1 LIRILQV
8 RNIDSFVESRRQK
21 TSEKDRKIVQS
32 ILNDV
37 RKNGDSAVK
46 KYERKFNGRKTSQL
60 RVSAKEIKE
69 AQYKISLEESPA
81 LYDMKREILDYSS
94 VLMQDLRIRVK
105 KHDNYKEA
113 FELMLRWADRN
124 SKWGKGTSYFGR
136 TRVSLPLRLQA
147 QLRKLGLITVG
158 GTNEYFGGNKS
169 LRLRL
174 GLRELKRS
182 FVPIPSVGCYIP
194 GGQARYPSSVVM
206 SVVPAAVAGVKRIVV
221 VSPPGRNGK
230 IDPLTIAAAKR
241 CGATEIYKVGG
252 AQAIGAL
259 AYGTKTIPKVDKI
272 IGPGG
277 KFVSIAKSLVSDQ
290 TAIDMVAGPTEL
302 GIIAD
307 ASSDPELVALDLISQ
322 AEHSKDTMCFVITQS
337 KTMANQI
344 QKSIEKLIPGTERSS
359 IIKESI
365 SKNGF
370 IAVCKNENEMV
381 ELANKIAPE
390 HLELMVKNAK
400 SLSQKITGAGL
411 LLIGKNTPSAASDY
425 LLGTNHI
432 LPTNGFGRT
441 RGGLSVLDF
450 LKLQTV
456 VESEKSA
463 LRKISKSL
471 KALTDAEDLP
481 NHYKAVKRRLD

>member
-1 LIRILQV
+1 MIKILQV

-21 TSEKDRKIVQS
+21 TSEKDRKTVQS

-69 AQYKISLEESPA
+69 ARSKISREEVTALQTMSVRLSNSSP
-81 LYDMKREILDYSS
+81 KI
-94 VLMQDLRIRVK
+94 QIRG
-105 KHDNYKEA
+105 
-113 FELMLRWADRN
+113 
-124 SKWGKGTSYFGR
+124 S
-136 TRVSLPLRLQA
+136 
-147 QLRKLGLITVG
+147 RK
-158 GTNEYFGGNKS
+158 
-169 LRLRL
+169 
-174 GLRELKRS
+174 
-182 FVPIPSVGCYIP
+182 FVAIPSVGCYIP

-206 SVVPAAVAGVKRIVV
+206 SAIPAKIAGVKRIVI
-221 VSPPGRNGK
+221 VSPPDRDGK
-230 IDPLTIAAAKR
+230 IDPLTIVAAKK
-241 CGATEIYKVGG
+241 CGATEIYKIGG

-259 AYGTKTIPKVDKI
+259 AYGTKSIPKVDKI
-272 IGPGG
+272 VGPGG
-277 KFVSIAKSLVSDQ
+277 KFVSIAKLLVSDQ

-307 ASSDPELVALDLISQ
+307 ASSDPELIALDLISQ
-322 AEHSKDTMCFVITQS
+322 AEHSRDTMCFVITQS
-337 KTMANQI
+337 KTMAKQI

-370 IAVCKNENEMV
+370 IAVCKNENEMIG
-381 ELANKIAPE
+381 LANEIAPE
-390 HLELMVKNAK
+390 HMELMVKNAK
-400 SLSQKITGAGL
+400 TLSKKITGAGL
-411 LLIGKNTPSAASDY
+411 LLIGKNTPSSASDY

-456 VESEKSA
+456 IESKKSG

-471 KALTDAEDLP
+471 KVLTDAEDLP

>member
-1 LIRILQV
+1 MIKILQV

-21 TSEKDRKIVQS
+21 TSEKDRKTVQA

-37 RKNGDSAVK
+37 KKNGDSAVK

-69 AQYKISLEESPA
+69 GQSKISREEVTALQTMAARLYNSSP
-81 LYDMKREILDYSS
+81 KI
-94 VLMQDLRIRVK
+94 QIRG
-105 KHDNYKEA
+105 
-113 FELMLRWADRN
+113 
-124 SKWGKGTSYFGR
+124 S
-136 TRVSLPLRLQA
+136 
-147 QLRKLGLITVG
+147 RK
-158 GTNEYFGGNKS
+158 
-169 LRLRL
+169 
-174 GLRELKRS
+174 

-206 SVVPAAVAGVKRIVV
+206 SAIPAKIAGVKRIVV
-221 VSPPGRNGK
+221 VSPPSSDGK
-230 IDPLTIAAAKR
+230 LDPLTIVAAKK

-259 AYGTKTIPKVDKI
+259 AYGTKSIPKVDKI
-272 IGPGG
+272 VGPGG

-290 TAIDMVAGPTEL
+290 TAIDMIAGPTEL

-307 ASSDPELVALDLISQ
+307 VSSDPELVALDLISQ

-337 KTMANQI
+337 KTMAKLI
-344 QKSIEKLIPGTERSS
+344 QKSIKKLIPGTERSS

-370 IAVCKNENEMV
+370 IAVCKNENEMI

-390 HLELMVKNAK
+390 HMELIVKNAK
-400 SLSQKITGAGL
+400 TLSKKITGAGL
-411 LLIGKNTPSAASDY
+411 LLIGKNTPSSASDY

-456 VESEKSA
+456 VESDKST

-471 KALTDAEDLP
+471 KVLTDAEDLP

>member
-1 LIRILQV
+1 MIKILQV

-21 TSEKDRKIVQS
+21 TSEKDKKIVQA

-46 KYERKFNGRKTSQL
+46 KYEQKFNGRNTSQL
-60 RVSAKEIKE
+60 RVSEKEIKE
-69 AQYKISLEESPA
+69 AKSKISRKEYRAIGELKFWLGSVYEGHLRNQVQDAVKKTNTDPTGQLEE
-81 LYDMKREILDYSS
+81 L
-94 VLMQDLRIRVK
+94 
-105 KHDNYKEA
+105 
-113 FELMLRWADRN
+113 
-124 SKWGKGTSYFGR
+124 G
-136 TRVSLPLRLQA
+136 VS
-147 QLRKLGLITVG
+147 I
-158 GTNEYFGGNKS
+158 EKS
-169 LRLRL
+169 L
-174 GLRELKRS
+174 
-182 FVPIPSVGCYIP
+182 VPIPSVGCYIP

-206 SVVPAAVAGVKRIVV
+206 SVTTAECAGVKRIVV
-221 VSPPGRNGK
+221 VSPPGRDGK

-259 AYGTKTIPKVDKI
+259 AYGTKSIPKVDKI
-272 IGPGG
+272 VGPGG

-290 TAIDMVAGPTEL
+290 IAIDMIAGPTEL
-302 GIIAD
+302 GIIAN
-307 ASSDPELVALDLISQ
+307 ASSNPELVALDLISQ

-337 KTMANQI
+337 KTMAKQI

-370 IAVCKNENEMV
+370 IAICKNENEV
-381 ELANKIAPE
+381 IELANKIAPE
-390 HLELMVKNAK
+390 HLELMVGNAK
-400 SLSQKITGAGL
+400 SRSKKITGAGL

-425 LLGTNHI
+425 ILGTNHI

-456 VESEKSA
+456 VESNKKRFLELKD
-463 LRKISKSL
+463 SL
-471 KALTDAEDLP
+471 KALTDAEGLP

>member
-1 LIRILQV
+1 LIKILQV

-21 TSEKDRKIVQS
+21 TSEKDRKTVQS

-46 KYERKFNGRKTSQL
+46 KYERKFNGRNTSQL

-69 AQYKISLEESPA
+69 AQSKISRKEISA
-81 LYDMKREILDYSS
+81 LGTMVANIRIEDEFPT
-94 VLMQDLRIRVK
+94 QDT
-105 KHDNYKEA
+105 DSA
-113 FELMLRWADRN
+113 
-124 SKWGKGTSYFGR
+124 
-136 TRVSLPLRLQA
+136 RLVQ
-147 QLRKLGLITVG
+147 RK
-158 GTNEYFGGNKS
+158 
-169 LRLRL
+169 
-174 GLRELKRS
+174 

-194 GGQARYPSSVVM
+194 GGQARYPSSVAM
-206 SVVPAAVAGVKRIVV
+206 SVVPAETAGVKRIVV
-221 VSPPGRNGK
+221 VSPPGRDGK
-230 IDPLTIAAAKR
+230 IDPLTIIAAKM

-259 AYGTKTIPKVDKI
+259 AYGTKSIPKVDKI
-272 IGPGG
+272 VGPGG
-277 KFVSIAKSLVSDQ
+277 KFVSIAKSLVSEQ
-290 TAIDMVAGPTEL
+290 TAIDMIAGPTEL

-337 KTMANQI
+337 KTMAKQI
-344 QKSIEKLIPGTERSS
+344 QKSVEKLIPGTKRSS

-370 IAVCKNENEMV
+370 VAVCKSQNEMI

-400 SLSQKITGAGL
+400 SLSKKIIGAGL
-411 LLIGKNTPSAASDY
+411 LLIGKNTPSALSDY

-450 LKLQTV
+450 LKLQTTI
-456 VESEKSA
+456 EISSLSTKLARKNFAEA
-463 LRKISKSL
+463 LET
-471 KALTDAEDLP
+471 LTDAEGLP

>member
-1 LIRILQV
+1 MIKILQV

-21 TSEKDRKIVQS
+21 TSEKDRKAVQS

-37 RKNGDSAVK
+37 KRNGDSAVK

-69 AQYKISLEESPA
+69 ARSKISREEVIALQTMSARLSNSSP
-81 LYDMKREILDYSS
+81 KI
-94 VLMQDLRIRVK
+94 QIRG
-105 KHDNYKEA
+105 
-113 FELMLRWADRN
+113 
-124 SKWGKGTSYFGR
+124 S
-136 TRVSLPLRLQA
+136 
-147 QLRKLGLITVG
+147 RK
-158 GTNEYFGGNKS
+158 
-169 LRLRL
+169 
-174 GLRELKRS
+174 
-182 FVPIPSVGCYIP
+182 FVAIPSVGCYIP

-206 SVVPAAVAGVKRIVV
+206 SVIPAKIAGVKRIVI
-221 VSPPGRNGK
+221 VSPPDRDGK
-230 IDPLTIAAAKR
+230 IDPLTIVAAKK
-241 CGATEIYKVGG
+241 CGATEIYKIGG

-259 AYGTKTIPKVDKI
+259 AYGTKSIPKVDKI
-272 IGPGG
+272 VGPGG

-307 ASSDPELVALDLISQ
+307 ASSDPELIALDLISQ
-322 AEHSKDTMCFVITQS
+322 AEHSRDTMCFVITQS
-337 KTMANQI
+337 KTMAKQI

-370 IAVCKNENEMV
+370 IAVCKNENEMIG
-381 ELANKIAPE
+381 LANEIAPE
-390 HLELMVKNAK
+390 HMELMVKNAK
-400 SLSQKITGAGL
+400 TLSKKITGAGL
-411 LLIGKNTPSAASDY
+411 LLIGKNTPSSASDY

-450 LKLQTV
+450 LKIQTV
-456 VESEKSA
+456 IESKKSG

-471 KALTDAEDLP
+471 KVLTDAEDLP

>member
-1 LIRILQV
+1 MIKILQV

-21 TSEKDRKIVQS
+21 TSEKDRKTVQS

-60 RVSAKEIKE
+60 RVSAKEIKD
-69 AQYKISLEESPA
+69 ARSKISRKEVTA
-81 LYDMKREILDYSS
+81 LRDMSARLIPRRKILPDPVQWIDAGS
-94 VLMQDLRIRVK
+94 V
-105 KHDNYKEA
+105 
-113 FELMLRWADRN
+113 F
-124 SKWGKGTSYFGR
+124 
-136 TRVSLPLRLQA
+136 
-147 QLRKLGLITVG
+147 RK
-158 GTNEYFGGNKS
+158 
-169 LRLRL
+169 
-174 GLRELKRS
+174 

-206 SVVPAAVAGVKRIVV
+206 SVQTARKAGVKRIVV
-221 VSPPGRNGK
+221 VSPPGPDGK
-230 IDPLTIAAAKR
+230 IDPLTIVAAKM

-252 AQAIGAL
+252 AQSIGAL
-259 AYGTKTIPKVDKI
+259 AYGTKSIPKVDKI
-272 IGPGG
+272 VGPGG
-277 KFVSIAKSLVSDQ
+277 KFVSIAKLLVSEQ
-290 TAIDMVAGPTEL
+290 TSIDMVAGPTEL

-307 ASSDPELVALDLISQ
+307 ASSNPELVALDLISQ
-322 AEHSKDTMCFVITQS
+322 AEHSKDTMCFVITRS
-337 KTMANQI
+337 KTMAKQI

-370 IAVCKNENEMV
+370 IAICKNENEMI

-390 HLELMVKNAK
+390 HMELMVKNAK
-400 SLSQKITGAGL
+400 TLSKKITGAGL

-441 RGGLSVLDF
+441 RGGLSILDF
-450 LKLQTV
+450 SKLQTIV
-456 VESEKSA
+456 ASPKSS

-471 KALTDAEDLP
+471 KTITDAEGLP
-481 NHYKAVKRRLD
+481 NHYNAVERRLD

>member
-1 LIRILQV
+1 MIKILQV

-21 TSEKDRKIVQS
+21 TSEKDRKTVQS

-46 KYERKFNGRKTSQL
+46 KYERKFNGKSTSQL

-69 AQYKISLEESPA
+69 ARSKISSEERNAIDDVKFAMFSMGGLRLMDR
-81 LYDMKREILDYSS
+81 LY
-94 VLMQDLRIRVK
+94 
-105 KHDNYKEA
+105 NYK
-113 FELMLRWADRN
+113 DTI
-124 SKWGKGTSYFGR
+124 SKANGVT
-136 TRVSLPLRLQA
+136 Q
-147 QLRKLGLITVG
+147 
-158 GTNEYFGGNKS
+158 
-169 LRLRL
+169 
-174 GLRELKRS
+174 S
-182 FVPIPSVGCYIP
+182 FVPISSVGCYIP
-194 GGQARYPSSVVM
+194 GGQARYPSSTIM
-206 SVVPAAVAGVKRIVV
+206 SVRPAAKARVKRIVV
-221 VSPPGRNGK
+221 VSPPGPDGK
-230 IDPLTIAAAKR
+230 IDPLTIAAAKM
-241 CGATEIYKVGG
+241 CGATEIYKIGG

-259 AYGTKTIPKVDKI
+259 AYGTKSIPKVDKI
-272 IGPGG
+272 VGPGG

-337 KTMANQI
+337 KTMAKQI
-344 QKSIEKLIPGTERSS
+344 QKSVEKLILGTERSS
-359 IIKESI
+359 IIKASI

-370 IAVCKNENEMV
+370 IAICKNQNEMI

-390 HLELMVKNAK
+390 HLELMVKNAR
-400 SLSQKITGAGL
+400 SLSKKITGAGL
-411 LLIGKNTPSAASDY
+411 VLIGKNTPSAASDY

-450 LKLQTV
+450 LKVQTV
-456 VESEKSA
+456 VESKKSR
-463 LRKISKSL
+463 LRNISDSL
-471 KALTDAEDLP
+471 KTLTDAEDLP

>member
-1 LIRILQV
+1 LIKILRV
-8 RNIDSFVESRRQK
+8 RNVDNFVESRRQK
-21 TSEKDRKIVQS
+21 TSEKDRKTVQS

-69 AQYKISLEESPA
+69 AKSKISRKERYAIGQADAGLQLMGYFYNFKDSVI
-81 LYDMKREILDYSS
+81 KRIG
-94 VLMQDLRIRVK
+94 VTQ
-105 KHDNYKEA
+105 
-113 FELMLRWADRN
+113 
-124 SKWGKGTSYFGR
+124 
-136 TRVSLPLRLQA
+136 
-147 QLRKLGLITVG
+147 
-158 GTNEYFGGNKS
+158 
-169 LRLRL
+169 
-174 GLRELKRS
+174 S
-182 FVPIPSVGCYIP
+182 FVPISSVGCYIP
-194 GGQARYPSSVVM
+194 GGQARYPSSVIM
-206 SVVPAAVAGVKRIVV
+206 SVVPAKIAGVKRIVV
-221 VSPPGRNGK
+221 VSPPGRDGK

-259 AYGTKTIPKVDKI
+259 AYGTKSIPKVDKI
-272 IGPGG
+272 VGPGG

-290 TAIDMVAGPTEL
+290 TAIDMIAGPTEL

-307 ASSDPELVALDLISQ
+307 TSSDPELVALDLISQ

-337 KTMANQI
+337 KIMAKQI
-344 QKSIEKLIPGTERSS
+344 QKSIEKLIPSTERSS
-359 IIKESI
+359 IIRESLT
-365 SKNGF
+365 KNGF
-370 IAVCKNENEMV
+370 IAVCKNRNEVV
-381 ELANKIAPE
+381 ELANRIAPE
-390 HLELMVKNAK
+390 HLELMAKNAK
-400 SLSQKITGAGL
+400 TLSKKITGAGL
-411 LLIGKNTPSAASDY
+411 VLIGKNTPSAASDY

-456 VESEKSA
+456 VESKKSWLA
-463 LRKISKSL
+463 EMQEDL
-471 KALTDAEDLP
+471 KVLTDAEDLP

>member
-1 LIRILQV
+1 MIKILQV

-60 RVSAKEIKE
+60 HVSAKEIKE
-69 AQYKISLEESPA
+69 AKSKISREEVTALRDMSARLLPRQKTLADPRLET
-81 LYDMKREILDYSS
+81 DS
-94 VLMQDLRIRVK
+94 VIRK
-105 KHDNYKEA
+105 
-113 FELMLRWADRN
+113 
-124 SKWGKGTSYFGR
+124 
-136 TRVSLPLRLQA
+136 
-147 QLRKLGLITVG
+147 
-158 GTNEYFGGNKS
+158 
-169 LRLRL
+169 
-174 GLRELKRS
+174 

-206 SVVPAAVAGVKRIVV
+206 SVVPARKSGVKRIVV
-221 VSPPGRNGK
+221 VSPPGPDGK
-230 IDPLTIAAAKR
+230 IDPLTIMAAKM

-259 AYGTKTIPKVDKI
+259 AYGTKSIPKVDKI
-272 IGPGG
+272 VGPGG

-322 AEHSKDTMCFVITQS
+322 AEHSSDTMCFVITQS
-337 KTMANQI
+337 KTVAKQI
-344 QKSIEKLIPGTERSS
+344 QKSLEKLIPGTERSS
-359 IIKESI
+359 IIKKSI

-370 IAVCKNENEMV
+370 ITVCKNEKEII

-390 HLELMVKNAK
+390 HIELMVKNAK
-400 SLSQKITGAGL
+400 TLSKKITGAGL
-411 LLIGKNTPSAASDY
+411 VLIGKNTPSAASDY

-456 VESEKSA
+456 VESKKSG

-471 KALTDAEDLP
+471 KVLTDAEGLP

>member
-1 LIRILQV
+1 LIKILQV

-21 TSEKDRKIVQS
+21 TSEKDRKTVQS

-69 AQYKISLEESPA
+69 ARSKISHEEVTALQTMSVRLSNSSP
-81 LYDMKREILDYSS
+81 KI
-94 VLMQDLRIRVK
+94 QIRG
-105 KHDNYKEA
+105 
-113 FELMLRWADRN
+113 
-124 SKWGKGTSYFGR
+124 S
-136 TRVSLPLRLQA
+136 
-147 QLRKLGLITVG
+147 RK
-158 GTNEYFGGNKS
+158 
-169 LRLRL
+169 
-174 GLRELKRS
+174 
-182 FVPIPSVGCYIP
+182 FVAIPSVGCYIP

-206 SVVPAAVAGVKRIVV
+206 SVIPAKIAGVKRIVI
-221 VSPPGRNGK
+221 VSPPDRDGK
-230 IDPLTIAAAKR
+230 IDPLTIVAAKK
-241 CGATEIYKVGG
+241 CGATEIYKIGG
-252 AQAIGAL
+252 AQAVGAL
-259 AYGTKTIPKVDKI
+259 AYGTKSIPKVDKI
-272 IGPGG
+272 VGPGG

-307 ASSDPELVALDLISQ
+307 ASSDPELIALDLISQ

-337 KTMANQI
+337 KTMAKQI

-370 IAVCKNENEMV
+370 IAVCKNENEMIG
-381 ELANKIAPE
+381 LANEIAPE
-390 HLELMVKNAK
+390 HMELMVKNAK
-400 SLSQKITGAGL
+400 TLSKKITGAGL
-411 LLIGKNTPSAASDY
+411 LLIGKNTPSSASDY

-456 VESEKSA
+456 IESKKSG

-471 KALTDAEDLP
+471 KVLTDAEDLP

>member
-1 LIRILQV
+1 LIKILQV

-21 TSEKDRKIVQS
+21 TSEKDRKTVQS

-69 AQYKISLEESPA
+69 ARSKISRKEISALQTMSARLSNSSP
-81 LYDMKREILDYSS
+81 KI
-94 VLMQDLRIRVK
+94 QIRG
-105 KHDNYKEA
+105 
-113 FELMLRWADRN
+113 
-124 SKWGKGTSYFGR
+124 S
-136 TRVSLPLRLQA
+136 
-147 QLRKLGLITVG
+147 RK
-158 GTNEYFGGNKS
+158 
-169 LRLRL
+169 
-174 GLRELKRS
+174 

-206 SVVPAAVAGVKRIVV
+206 SVIPAKIAGVKRIVV
-221 VSPPGRNGK
+221 VSPPGRDGK
-230 IDPLTIAAAKR
+230 IDPLTIVAAKKY
-241 CGATEIYKVGG
+241 GATEIYKIGG

-259 AYGTKTIPKVDKI
+259 AYGTKSIPKVDKI
-272 IGPGG
+272 VGPGG

-307 ASSDPELVALDLISQ
+307 ASSDPELIALDLISQ
-322 AEHSKDTMCFVITQS
+322 AEHSRDTMCFVITQS
-337 KTMANQI
+337 KTMAKQI

-370 IAVCKNENEMV
+370 IAVCKNENEMIG
-381 ELANKIAPE
+381 LANEIAPE
-390 HLELMVKNAK
+390 HMELMVKNAK
-400 SLSQKITGAGL
+400 TLSKKITGAGL
-411 LLIGKNTPSAASDY
+411 LLIGKNTPSSASDY

-456 VESEKSA
+456 IESKKSG

-471 KALTDAEDLP
+471 KVLTDAEDLP